1 MKGGSAMND
10 DERHQLLCQLR
21 LQRLLGA
28 LPPGAVLSAEERACV
43 AAALEIERNLR
54 QQCEQANNLEGG
66 LAGADVWAGCKA
78 RPTKGRA
85 LARGVCT
92 GQGTACPSTQSNHSR
107 MRLLHS
113 QRCS

>member
-1 MKGGSAMND
+1 MND

-28 LPPGAVLSAEERACV
+28 LPPGGALSAEERACV

-78 RPTKGRA
+78 RPTKAGRCSVW

>member
-1 MKGGSAMND
+1 MND

-21 LQRLLGA
+21 LLRLLGA

-66 LAGADVWAGCKA
+66 LAGMQVLRAGLQGACWGS
-78 RPTKGRA
+78 T
-85 LARGVCT
+85 ARGSVM
-92 GQGTACPSTQSNHSR
+92 QSAHDWPLR
-107 MRLLHS
+107 QLHNAHVVTV
-113 QRCS
+113 